1 MRLLSGEVTPELKSD
16 RWVQVSEVRVEED
29 VRELT
34 WVGGRESA
42 NQALRQTSKAR
53 TTGLTKYQAYAV
65 RSFIIKCR

>member
-42 NQALRQTSKAR
+42 NQALRQTSKA
-53 TTGLTKYQAYAV
+53 
-65 RSFIIKCR
+65 